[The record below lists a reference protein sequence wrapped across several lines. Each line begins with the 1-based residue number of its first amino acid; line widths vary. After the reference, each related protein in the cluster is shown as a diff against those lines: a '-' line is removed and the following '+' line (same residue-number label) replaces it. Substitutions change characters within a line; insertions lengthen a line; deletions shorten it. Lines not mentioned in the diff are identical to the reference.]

1 MSFQKSVNLFLAKY
15 LPGDFVST
23 NPRQLAVGSVVNTE
37 AGSTY
42 AYLSPVGGVTVGT
55 FVSFD
60 PASGNVSQNP
70 STYSKIG
77 FIPRT
82 WLAVITDYLGESSYV
97 IPQGLPLNIV
107 VKGADMASQV
117 WPANVG
123 ANAEV
128 WAENLTGMPTTGQ
141 TSVTGS
147 ISGTT
152 LTVTAVAAGALVVN
166 GALAG
171 AAAGTVI
178 LSQVSGTPGGVGTYA
193 VNISQTVASGTL
205 TQPATDTGWKTHGS
219 AVAGDLTIISA

>member
-1 MSFQKSVNLFLAKY
+1 MSFQKSVSFFPAYY

-23 NPRQLAVGSVVNTE
+23 NPRQLAVGSIYNTE
-37 AGSTY
+37 AGSTFN
-42 AYLSPVGGVTVGT
+42 YLAPAGGIQVGT

-60 PASGNVSQNP
+60 PATGAVSQNP

-77 FIPRT
+77 FVPRT
-82 WLAVITDYLGESSYV
+82 WMAVIADYLGESSYT
-97 IPQGLPLNIV
+97 IPQGLPLNLV

-117 WPANVG
+117 WPANV
-123 ANAEV
+123 AADSEV
-128 WAENLTGMPTTGQ
+128 WAENLTGMPTTGN
-141 TSVTGS
+141 TSITGS

-152 LTVTAVAAGALVVN
+152 LTVTAIAAGALVVN

-178 LSQVSGTPGGVGTYA
+178 LSQVDGTPGGVGTYA

-219 AVAGDLTIISA
+219 AVAGDVTIISA